1 MYYVSK
7 DERAIYIDDEI
18 GLERDARIGHETI
31 VKGLAQLGP
40 GPLTIR
46 LSSPGGNLIE
56 AFKMLESLKRHRGQI
71 TVSVSGL
78 AASAATIFLCQ
89 PEWIREA
96 ADTASVMIH
105 RTSSGMIGNA
115 PELRDLANL
124 LEQYDLRLA
133 KMYAAVVSKSQDEII
148 AAMDAETYYDAAEA
162 LEIGFVD
169 RIVGAPVTASS
180 QPKLAKALARQKRLA
195 MSSGSGIAAVRT
207 SPAKRDSAA
216 LEKQLRLIK
225 AQRLAKASEDRKRYE
240 CRLAV
245 AQDAI
250 QQGRDPAA
258 ALKSVR

>member
-18 GLERDARIGHETI
+18 GLERDGRIGHETI

-40 GPLTIR
+40 GPLMLR

-56 AFKMLESLKRHRGQI
+56 AFKMLEALKRHRGQI

-115 PELRDLANL
+115 IELRDLANL
-124 LEQYDLRLA
+124 LEQYDLRLV
-133 KMYAAVVSKSQDEII
+133 KLYAAVLDLPEDKILAD
-148 AAMDAETYYDAAEA
+148 MTAETYYDAAEA
-162 LEIGFVD
+162 LAIGFID

-195 MSSGSGIAAVRT
+195 LSSGSAVAAVRT
-207 SPAKRDSAA
+207 SPAKRDSVA
-216 LEKQLRLIK
+216 LEKQMRRIR
-225 AQRLAKASEDRKRYE
+225 AERIAKASEDRKRYE
-240 CRLAV
+240 RKLAV
-245 AQDAI
+245 AQEAI
-250 QQGRDPAA
+250 AQGRDASA